1 MEDLLLILKFC
12 AGSRKALQRI
22 YEKYV
27 NELLTLAS
35 SLLGD
40 INSAHDV
47 VQEVFVSFAQS
58 AGKLKPQGSLRSF
71 LITCMINNIRN
82 RMKSERR
89 TIVRLQEYSETK
101 NSSQSDPIKELIAS
115 EQANLVVSAM
125 AELPYEQRETVMLR
139 LRAEMSFKEIAR
151 VQDVSINTIQSRY
164 RYGMEKLRSLLNSE
178 VQQ

>member
-1 MEDLLLILKFC
+1 MEDQLLILKFC

-27 NELLTLAS
+27 NDLLTLAS
-35 SLLGD
+35 SLMGD
-40 INSAHDV
+40 INSANDV

-58 AGKLKPQGSLRSF
+58 AGRLKPQGSLRSF

-151 VQDVSINTIQSRY
+151 VQDVSINTVQSRY